1 MPFKGENERD
11 LVFLVDGS
19 QSVTLKHFAIIKHF
33 IKSTIHGVDVGP
45 HATQVSVVQVGG
57 QPRGDIY
64 LNSFTKKQPLL
75 DAVNTIKNVGGPR
88 NVGKALS
95 FVGQEVLKPNKG
107 SRPGVPKVCCH
118 QLQTL

>member
-1 MPFKGENERD
+1 M
-11 LVFLVDGS
+11 VFLVDGS
-19 QSVTLKHFAIIKHF
+19 QSVTPKHFAIIKHF
-33 IKSTIHGVDVGP
+33 IKSTINGVDVGP

-64 LNSFTKKQPLL
+64 LNSFNKKQPLL

-107 SRPGVPKVCCH
+107 SRPGVPKVCCP
-118 QLQTL
+118 QL